1 VEDTPEH
8 IKQLQL
14 KIWLAKAPGERL
26 RQFIVDN
33 DTFFKMIN
41 AAKASLK
48 TKQKNNKTES

>member
-1 VEDTPEH
+1 MEDTPEY

-14 KIWLAKAPGERL
+14 KIWLAKTPGERL

-33 DTFFKMIN
+33 DAFFKMIN

-48 TKQKNNKTES
+48 TNKKIIKTDS